1 LIIIATEGTPSIP
14 PRPSILESMRDAAN
28 LLTLAGVFSSTLAIT
43 FACTGRLS
51 AAAVSLVAAFI
62 FDVIDGPVAKRL
74 KRRSAADE
82 AIGANL
88 DSLADV
94 ISAGAALSV
103 VFLAYGDFQ
112 AAFLPGAFLLV
123 GAATLRLAYFNVH
136 GLDDSSTTYTGL
148 PTDLAIISFVAVL
161 LLDGPL
167 SRSAFQVLL
176 YGTVTV
182 LAGLMVS
189 PFRVPKFTGRSFY
202 AVIVLA
208 LCLGSAHLAH
218 ALSLPWG

>member
-1 LIIIATEGTPSIP
+1 LITIATKGTPSIP
-14 PRPSILESMRDAAN
+14 PRPPILGSMRDAAN
-28 LLTLAGVFSSTLAIT
+28 LLTLAGVFSSMLAIT

-74 KRRSAADE
+74 KNRSAADG

-94 ISAGAALSV
+94 ISAGAAMSV

-136 GLDDSSTTYTGL
+136 GLNDSSTTYTGL